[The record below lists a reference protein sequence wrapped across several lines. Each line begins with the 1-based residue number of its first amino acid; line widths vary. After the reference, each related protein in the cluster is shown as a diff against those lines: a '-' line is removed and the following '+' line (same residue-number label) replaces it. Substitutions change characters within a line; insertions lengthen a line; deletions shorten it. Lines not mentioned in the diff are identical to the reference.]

1 MMLLKIT
8 KSILLHRVSLF
19 AAALAVLSPS
29 LSRDLFS
36 DDLLQ
41 FNRDIRPILSN
52 NCFECHGF
60 DPNKREAG
68 LRLDTANGAIAEL
81 DSGDGRAIVPGRP
94 NESKLISRILSHD
107 SDEQMPPADSGKSK
121 LTPKEIK
128 TLQTWIL
135 QGAKYER
142 HWSFVAPKSSPQ
154 PKVRNT
160 KWARN
165 KIDYFVLERLE
176 KESLDPSPAADR
188 RTLIRRVALDVTGLP
203 PTPSE
208 IKRYLDDDTSDAYQR
223 MVDRYLSSPRYGEH
237 LARYWLDLARYA
249 DTSGYQYDRERTMWV
264 WRDWVINAYN
274 QNMPFN
280 QFTIEQLAG
289 DLLPD
294 AQPQQ
299 ILATG
304 FNRNHPITIEGGV
317 IDEEYRTEYVM
328 DRVVTTS
335 TVWMGLT
342 TGCARCH
349 DHKFDPIS
357 QKEFYSLFAFFN
369 QVPERGLNGFT
380 PNQKIASPLAEIQ
393 SAESLAEI
401 ENVKQKLTE
410 WKAFIAEPNE
420 VESEKWATSIANS
433 KARGWEVLQPAQ
445 MSSSGG
451 SRLEKQADHSIVA
464 GGANPQKDIYEIS
477 AQTDQ
482 TEITAIRLQC
492 LTHPSLPGGGPGRH
506 SNSNFVLSEFEL
518 VAQSVVDPQKK
529 QTIRFSKAT
538 ADYSQNGYNIA
549 NTIDGN
555 IANNNGWAVDGP
567 TRKQPVTALFYA
579 SQPFGFQ
586 GGTRLQ
592 FRLRHEATFATHG
605 IGRLRLS
612 CTVDDPASIES
623 GGIPAS
629 IRTIAAKAKEIRTPA
644 EIKQLAA
651 SYQTVLDARK
661 KSLEAELAQVIA
673 ANTTA
678 YPATMVMQE
687 LPKPRT
693 THVLK
698 LGQYDRKGEVV
709 LADVPQV
716 LLPMSET
723 APANR
728 LGLARWLTDPKHPL
742 TARVAVNRHWQR
754 LFGTGL
760 VKTAE
765 DFGMQGEWPSHPELL
780 DSLAVHFSSSGWNVK
795 ALQRLILNSATYRQ
809 SVKVSTMLLEKDPE
823 NRLLARGPRFRLD
836 AEQIRDQALA
846 VSGLLVE
853 KLGGPSVY
861 PYQPAGLWLELNNRP
876 GYSRAYAASK
886 GNGLYRRSMYTFW
899 KRTVLSPMLTTFDA
913 PGREFCTVRRSK
925 TNTPLQALLLL
936 QGKQYVEAS
945 RNLAERILTRG
956 GESFES
962 RIRFG
967 FELATARMITEK
979 ESAIFARVYHE
990 RLAYFQKNVS
1000 AAESLLKIGDSPS
1013 NIELDIFEHA
1023 AWTEVSRL
1031 ILNLDETVTKG

>member
-1 MMLLKIT
+1 MMLLKTT

-19 AAALAVLSPS
+19 AAAWAVLSPS

-107 SDEQMPPADSGKSK
+107 SDEQMPPEDSGKSK

-208 IKRYLDDDTSDAYQR
+208 IKRYLDDDASDAYQR

-328 DRVVTTS
+328 DRVITTS

-380 PNQKIASPLAEIQ
+380 PNQKIASPLAELQ

-401 ENVKQKLTE
+401 EKVKQKLVE
-410 WKAFIAEPNE
+410 LKKFIANPNDFE
-420 VESEKWATSIANS
+420 FQKWTTSIANL
-433 KARGWEVLQPAQ
+433 KTRGWDVLSPTQ

-451 SRLEKQADHSIVA
+451 SKLEKQADHSIVA
-464 GGANPQKDIYEIS
+464 GGANPTKDIYEVS
-477 AQTDQ
+477 AETNQ

-529 QTIRFSKAT
+529 QTVRFSKAT
-538 ADYSQNGYNIA
+538 ADYSQNDYHIA
-549 NTIDGN
+549 NTIDGKV
-555 IANNNGWAVDGP
+555 ANNNGWAVDGP
-567 TRKQPVTALFYA
+567 TRKQPATALFYA
-579 SQPFGFQ
+579 AKPFGFQ
-586 GGTRLQ
+586 GGTRLR

-612 CTVDDPASIES
+612 FTVDDPASIES

-629 IRTIAAKAKEIRTPA
+629 IRRIAAKAKEIRTPA

-651 SYQTVLDARK
+651 FYQTVLDSRK
-661 KSLEAELAQVIA
+661 KSLEVELAQVIA

-693 THVLK
+693 THLLK

-709 LADVPQV
+709 LAGVPQV

-809 SVKVSTMLLEKDPE
+809 SAKVSTMLLEKDPE

-945 RNLAERILTRG
+945 RNLAERILTG
-956 GESFES
+956 GGNSFES

-1000 AAESLLKIGDSPS
+1000 AAESLLKIGASPS
-1013 NIELDIFEHA
+1013 NIQLDISEHA
-1023 AWTEVSRL
+1023 AWTEVARL